1 MDERIINIAAE
12 ILKITADE
20 AANNSKPIP
29 EINGAYFWSSKRGGK
44 AVIINSCE
52 EKLTATSSVSFDKHL
67 QAFIEGKRN

>member
-1 MDERIINIAAE
+1 MNERIINIAAE
-12 ILKITADE
+12 TLKITVDE

-29 EINGAYFWSSKRGGK
+29 EINGVYFWNSGRGGK
-44 AVIINSCE
+44 AVIINSSE